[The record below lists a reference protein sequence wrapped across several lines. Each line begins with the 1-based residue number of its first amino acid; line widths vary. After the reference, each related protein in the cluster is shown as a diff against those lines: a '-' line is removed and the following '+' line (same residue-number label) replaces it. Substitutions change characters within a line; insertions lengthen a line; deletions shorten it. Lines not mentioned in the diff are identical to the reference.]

1 MLTHALSFSLEL
13 MVPREGLAVAVVAG
27 ELDMYRA
34 PVFETL
40 LARSIDGGARH
51 LVLDLGEVSFID
63 STALNVIVGAL
74 LRLTEQQGSLN
85 VLCGH
90 SNVRRVFEVT
100 GLDSVLGLHEVRH
113 VVAP

>member
-13 MVPREGLAVAVVAG
+13 MVPREGLAVVIVAG

-40 LARSIDGGARH
+40 MARSIDEGARH
-51 LVLDLGEVSFID
+51 VVLDLGAVSFID

-74 LRLTEQQGSLN
+74 LRLTEQRGSLN

-90 SNVRRVFEVT
+90 GNVRRVFEVT
-100 GLDSVLGLHEVRH
+100 GLDGVLGLHEVRH
-113 VVAP
+113 PAAA